1 MKIIVL
7 NCGSS
12 SIKYQLFD
20 MTKQEVMAKG
30 VIEKVGLHGSFL
42 KYEPQNG
49 ESVKLEGEI
58 LDHQIGI
65 EYILGIL
72 SSKKRGVIKNFEE
85 IDAIGHRVVLGG
97 EEFNNSVYI
106 DENVTQKI
114 ESYSNLAPLHN
125 PANLKG
131 IYAMQALLPETPQVA
146 TFDTA
151 FHQTMP
157 EKAYMYALPYSL
169 YKKYGIRRYGFHGT
183 SHRYVSKRA
192 CELTGIDIANSR
204 IITCHLGNG
213 ASIDAILN
221 GKSIDTSM
229 GLTPVEGLIMG
240 TRCGDID
247 PSIVTFLMQKESI
260 DSATANTILNKHSG
274 MLGISG
280 VSSDMREVE
289 SAAKQNNE
297 RAILSLE
304 MYYYRIR
311 KYIGSYI
318 AAMGGLDILVFTGG
332 VGENSDHT
340 RKEICNGLGF
350 MGIEVDDKA
359 NDGLRGKEK
368 LISKSDNKI
377 KVLVVPTNEEL
388 VIAQDTE
395 EIVKNLRNRP
405 RNLLW

>member
-12 SIKYQLFD
+12 SIKYQLFS
-20 MTKQEVMAKG
+20 MTNQQVLAKG
-30 VIEKVGLHGSFL
+30 VVEKVGLHGSFL

-49 ESVKLEGEI
+49 EAIKLEGEI
-58 LDHQIGI
+58 LDHQVGI

-72 SSKKRGVIKNFEE
+72 TSKKRGVIKTFEE
-85 IDAIGHRVVLGG
+85 IEAVGHRVVLGG
-97 EEFNNSVYI
+97 EEFNKSVYI
-106 DENVTQKI
+106 EDHVIQTI
-114 ESYSNLAPLHN
+114 EEYVNLAPLHN

-131 IYAMQALLPETPQVA
+131 IYAMQALLPEVPQVA

-157 EKAYMYALPYSL
+157 EKAYMYAIPYSL
-169 YKKYGIRRYGFHGT
+169 YKKYGLRRYGFHGT
-183 SHRYVSKRA
+183 SHRFVSKRA
-192 CELTGIDIANSR
+192 CEIAGSDISNCKV
-204 IITCHLGNG
+204 ITCHLGNG
-213 ASIDAILN
+213 ASVAAVKD
-221 GKSIDTSM
+221 GKSVDTSM

-247 PSIVTFLMQKESI
+247 PSIVTFLMQKESV

-274 MLGISG
+274 ILGVSG

-289 SAAKQNNE
+289 SAAKQKND
-297 RAILSLE
+297 RAIIALD
-304 MYYYRIR
+304 MYHYRIK
-311 KYIGSYI
+311 KYIGAYA
-318 AAMGGLDILVFTGG
+318 AAMGGLDLLVFTGG
-332 VGENSDHT
+332 VGENSDST
-340 RKEICNGLGF
+340 RKEICNGLEFLGLE
-350 MGIEVDDKA
+350 IDDNA
-359 NDGLRGKEK
+359 NNGSRGKEVI
-368 LISKSDNKI
+368 ISKDTSKI

-395 EIVKNLRNRP
+395 EIVKNLRTKP